1 MVEKKVRV
9 GISFDAELAR
19 AVDAHAKQLRGLGV
33 NRSDIVNALVAEFF
47 EDGGSTEAV
56 WEAVSRR
63 RTKRREG

>member
-1 MVEKKVRV
+1 VVEKKVRV
-9 GISFDAELAR
+9 GISFDADLAR

-47 EDGGSTEAV
+47 EEGGSAEAV

-63 RTKRREG
+63 RAKKREG